1 MLEEI
6 GAETGADMAVD
17 DENTLFG
24 SQGAAIDL
32 TADEARGDQAAEDDD
47 TNAVCRQCNLPF
59 YTASGNP
66 ECVDCRDAVPSAT
79 AAAGR
84 DRRAAL
90 SPRSPNSAAPSS
102 TATAA
107 GRCNEPASSF
117 PTAAA
122 TGIAAAVT
130 GATVASM
137 ASSAQAGQAGQGQEP
152 GLGGWVYSAAAGMLG
167 RLASQ

>member
-1 MLEEI
+1 MHLCSPGHTLEEI

-24 SQGAAIDL
+24 SQGSAIDL
-32 TADEARGDQAAEDDD
+32 TAEDD

-84 DRRAAL
+84 DRRTAL
-90 SPRSPNSAAPSS
+90 SPRSPNSAVPSS

-137 ASSAQAGQAGQGQEP
+137 ASSAQADQAGQGQEP